1 MRVLSYSGTGNS
13 RFIANRIAEALG
25 TRISDLNGMIKGKK
39 KTVFD
44 DEDLVLVTPTYCW
57 RVPRI
62 VTSFLLGC
70 DLSAVKRIWFVMSCG
85 DEAGNAPSYNRS
97 FCEEVQAVYM
107 GTAPIVMPENYI
119 AMFEVPD
126 KDEAISI
133 IRKSEGRIGEVI
145 EALLKREKIKD
156 PDISLIDRI
165 KSGPLNPVF
174 YKVSVKAD
182 GYWVNDGCISC
193 GICVK
198 KCPLNNIRLEDGR
211 PVWGKD
217 CTHCMACIC
226 YCPKEAIEYK
236 RISKGKFRYHIEA
249 LDLK

>member
-13 RFIANRIAEALG
+13 RFIADRIAEALAAKI
-25 TRISDLNGMIKGKK
+25 TDLNGMIRQKEAA
-39 KTVFD
+39 TFD

-62 VTSFLLGC
+62 VTSFLLSC

-85 DEAGNAPSYNRS
+85 DEVGNAPSYNRS
-97 FCEEVQAVYM
+97 FCEKVKAEYM
-107 GTAPIVMPENYI
+107 GTAQIIMPENYI

-126 KDEAISI
+126 KDEARSI
-133 IRKSEGRIGEVI
+133 IRRSERRIDEVI
-145 EALLKREKIKD
+145 EALLEKEKIQD

-182 GYWVNDGCISC
+182 GYRVNDGCISC
-193 GICVK
+193 GICVN
-198 KCPLNNIRLEDGR
+198 KCPLNNIRLEGGR

-236 RISKGKFRYHIEA
+236 NISRGKFRYHIEA